1 MAPHPEP
8 AGSARSRTLLALLGA
23 GAAASVV
30 VVRRRRA
37 DRAERADAQAGMHPW
52 NHIGATGRAQRSAQ
66 LASTATK
73 AGSGWALHRARRA
86 FADAER
92 REELDLAHQLKTAEA
107 VAETL
112 GNLKGA
118 MMKLGQMASYLDQ
131 GMPEPVRDAL
141 AQLQAD
147 APPMAPELA
156 AQVIL
161 EELGSPPSELF
172 LEWDPVPIAAASI
185 GQVHRAITRDDRAV
199 AVKVQYPGVD
209 DAIRG
214 DLDNAGLLFTAMKAM
229 FPGLD
234 PAPLVAELRDR
245 IVEELDYRLEADNQR
260 LFAATYRDHPF
271 IHVPAVIDE
280 LSTRRVLTTELATG
294 ARFDELLGWSQAERD
309 LAGEAIYRF
318 VFGSLYRLGAFNGDP
333 HPGNYLFE
341 KGGRVTFLDYG
352 LVKRFTPEELQ
363 PFEDMIKAM
372 VLDGDVAEFR
382 RIVEGVGLL
391 RPDPAFHDDAIG
403 DYFGHFY
410 EFVIEDV
417 ERTMTEAYASETVR
431 RFFDTS
437 GEHGEIM
444 KAANVPPSMVIIQR
458 INLGL
463 YAILGQLQ
471 ATANWRRIAE
481 EIWPWVDRAP
491 TTALGEADARWRE
504 THEVRAHSE
513 AGPPAEVP

>member
-1 MAPHPEP
+1 MVA
-8 AGSARSRTLLALLGA
+8 SRRRLLAPGSVA
-23 GAAASVV
+23 VAAAVGAAGVAWW
-30 VVRRRRA
+30 RRRA
-37 DRAERADAQAGMHPW
+37 EAGPGAVAPTSGAGP
-52 NHIGATGRAQRSAQ
+52 IGQTSRAQRSAV
-66 LASTATK
+66 LAATATRVG
-73 AGSGWALHRARRA
+73 GSWATDRARRV

-92 REELDLAHQLKTAEA
+92 RVELDEARQLKTAEQ
-107 VAETL
+107 VAQTL
-112 GNLKGA
+112 GQLKGA

-156 AQVIL
+156 AGVV
-161 EELGSPPSELF
+161 EAELGAPPDELF
-172 LEWDPVPIAAASI
+172 ASWDPVPIAAASI
-185 GQVHRAITRDDRAV
+185 GQVHRAMTHDGRAV

-209 DAIRG
+209 EAIRG
-214 DLDNAGLLFTAMKAM
+214 DLDNAGMLFSGMKVM

-234 PAPLVAELRDR
+234 PAPLVAELRER
-245 IVEELDYRLEADNQR
+245 IVEELDYGLEAENQR
-260 LFAATYRDHPF
+260 AFAESYRGHPT
-271 IHVPAVIDE
+271 IHVPEVVDE
-280 LSTRRVLTTELATG
+280 LSARRVLTTELAGG
-294 ARFDELLGWSQAERD
+294 ARFAEMLEWGPDERNLAAET
-309 LAGEAIYRF
+309 IYRF
-318 VFGSLYRLGAFNGDP
+318 VFGSLYRLRAFNGDP

-341 KGGRVTFLDYG
+341 PGGRVTFLDFG
-352 LVKRFTPEELQ
+352 LVKRFTPGELQ
-363 PFEDMIKAM
+363 PFEDMIVAM
-372 VLDGDVAEFR
+372 VMDRDVAEFR

-391 RPDPAFHDDAIG
+391 QPGAGFSDEAVG

-410 EFVIEDV
+410 EFVLDDADI
-417 ERTMTEAYASETVR
+417 TMTEEYASETVR

-463 YAILGQLQ
+463 YALLGQME

-491 TTALGEADARWRE
+491 TTAMGEAEAAWRRE
-504 THEVRAHSE
+504 REGGD
-513 AGPPAEVP
+513 AGPTSAG

>member
-1 MAPHPEP
+1 M
-8 AGSARSRTLLALLGA
+8 STRRTQLIAAA
-23 GAAASVV
+23 GAAVAAVV
-30 VVRRRRA
+30 VVARRRRA
-37 DRAERADAQAGMHPW
+37 EADAEAAGGAGASTSDRS
-52 NHIGATGRAQRSAQ
+52 HIGATSRAHRSAL

-73 AGSGWALHRARRA
+73 AGSRFAVHRARRV

-92 REELDLAHQLKTAEA
+92 REELDLEHQMKTAEA

-118 MMKLGQMASYLDQ
+118 LMKLGQMASYLDQ
-131 GMPEPVRDAL
+131 GMPEPIREAL
-141 AQLQAD
+141 AQLQQD

-156 AQVIL
+156 AAVVA
-161 EELGSPPSELF
+161 EELGSPPEALF

-185 GQVHRAITRDDRAV
+185 GQVHRAITHDGRAV

-209 DAIRG
+209 EAIRG
-214 DLDNAGLLFTAMKAM
+214 DLDNAGMLFTGMKVM

-234 PAPLVAELRDR
+234 PAPLVAELRER

-260 LFAATYRDHPF
+260 LFASTYRDHPF
-271 IHVPAVIDE
+271 IHVPAVVDE

-294 ARFDELLGWSQAERD
+294 ARFDDLLTWSQEERNLAAES
-309 LAGEAIYRF
+309 IYRF

-341 KGGRVTFLDYG
+341 PGGRVTFLDYG
-352 LVKRFTPEELQ
+352 LVKRFTPEELK
-363 PFEDMIKAM
+363 PFGDMIIAM
-372 VLDGDVAEFR
+372 VLDDDVAAFR
-382 RIVEGVGLL
+382 RIVESVGLL
-391 RPDPAFHDDAIG
+391 APNPAFTDEAIG

-410 EFVIEDV
+410 EFVLRDE
-417 ERTMTEAYASETVR
+417 ELTMTEEYASETVR
-431 RFFDTS
+431 RFFDPS

-471 ATANWRRIAE
+471 ATANWRQIAE

-491 TTALGEADARWRE
+491 TTPLGEADAIWRR
-504 THEVRAHSE
+504 THEVRSHAQTS
-513 AGPPAEVP
+513 